1 MTDVWDMYKAYILL
15 QRPHQQWEGMQIHA
29 LYAQNENSVSGYEYE
44 KLGSKDLGSHL
55 KDCLLARI
63 DVTLQS

>member
-1 MTDVWDMYKAYILL
+1 
-15 QRPHQQWEGMQIHA
+15 MQIHA

>member
-1 MTDVWDMYKAYILL
+1 
-15 QRPHQQWEGMQIHA
+15 MQIHA
-29 LYAQNENSVSGYEYE
+29 LYVQNENSVSGYEYE
-44 KLGSKDLGSHL
+44 KLGSEDLGSHL